1 VADEDDALRI
11 GHAQFA
17 ADDVA
22 REDVAVTIDFYADAP
37 RIAAVLALICSSL
50 QNSNRAM
57 KPPVLSDCITRR
69 DFVRTTSALAVAAL
83 ASDFSRATKA
93 AETAVVPLAVTPHPF
108 LTPADKFRD
117 VSRGEPK
124 PYALKGNALVQ
135 ARLTPETWRLEITAD
150 ATPNPAIKDQ
160 AGLSNSL
167 TRADGSALDLP
178 ALLELGKK
186 HEVKFL
192 KAMQCLNIP
201 APLGQGL
208 WEGVPLREVL
218 RLCGNMRNVR
228 RIYYWGFH
236 NNDPKQ
242 LFQSSLSYTQAMET
256 PPGELP
262 AFLAYRLNG
271 EPISLIR
278 GGPVRMVIPWAHG
291 FKSIKWLQHIVV
303 TNDYKANDTYAEQN
317 NDPESHLK
325 TAAYLDDLPKKFPAG
340 QPVLISGLVISGLSG
355 VKRVEY
361 SLSRNT
367 TKPGEPAGD
376 DVERWVE
383 CRLEDPPANWSRVL
397 PGGVNSRQVLG
408 FDPKTGRPTTW
419 PLRYSMISWSAS
431 LKKLTPGKY
440 AVRARAVDLNGF
452 AQPEPRSN
460 QKAGKNALELREFEV
475 V

>member
-1 VADEDDALRI
+1 MN
-11 GHAQFA
+11 
-17 ADDVA
+17 
-22 REDVAVTIDFYADAP
+22 TST
-37 RIAAVLALICSSL
+37 SSV
-50 QNSNRAM
+50 
-57 KPPVLSDCITRR
+57 PITRR
-69 DFVRTTSALAVAAL
+69 SFVRTTSALAASTVIGRLSDTAEAADAPAPSPART
-83 ASDFSRATKA
+83 ASPKHIGS
-93 AETAVVPLAVTPHPF
+93 AEAHPF

-124 PYALKGNALVQ
+124 PHTLTGDALVQ
-135 ARLTPETWRLEITAD
+135 ARLTSETWRLEVTAD
-150 ATPNPAIKDQ
+150 TTPNPAIKDQ
-160 AGLSNSL
+160 AGISKPLAL
-167 TRADGSALDLP
+167 ADGTALDLS

-201 APLGQGL
+201 NPLGQGL

-218 RLCGNMRNVR
+218 RLGGTMRNVR

-278 GGPVRMVIPWAHG
+278 GGPVRMIIPWAHG

-325 TAAYLDDLPKKFPAG
+325 TAAYLDDLPAKFPAG
-340 QPVLISGLVISGLSG
+340 EPVMLSGLVISGLSG
-355 VKRVEY
+355 LKRVEY
-361 SLSRNT
+361 SLSHEDP
-367 TKPGEPAGD
+367 KSGEPATD
-376 DVERWVE
+376 DARAWIE
-383 CRLEDPPANWSRVL
+383 CRLEGPPSDWSSVL
-397 PGGVNSRQVLG
+397 PARVNSRQVLG
-408 FDPKTGRPTTW
+408 FDPRTGQPATW

-431 LKKLTPGKY
+431 LAGLPPGKY
-440 AVRARAVDLNGF
+440 AVRARAVDLNDF
-452 AQPEPRSN
+452 AQPEPRPN
-460 QKAGKNALELREFEV
+460 QKTGMNALEVREFEV
-475 V
+475 I

>member
-1 VADEDDALRI
+1 
-11 GHAQFA
+11 
-17 ADDVA
+17 
-22 REDVAVTIDFYADAP
+22 
-37 RIAAVLALICSSL
+37 
-50 QNSNRAM
+50 M
-57 KPPVLSDCITRR
+57 KPPSDSITRR
-69 DFVRTTSALAVAAL
+69 DFVRTTSALAAAAL
-83 ASDFSRATKA
+83 AGGFSNKAMAADAPVPPSTK
-93 AETAVVPLAVTPHPF
+93 TVPSKPASSAYPHPF

-117 VSRGEPK
+117 VSRGDPK
-124 PYALKGNALVQ
+124 PYALKGEALIQ

-150 ATPNPAIKDQ
+150 ATPNPAINDQ

-167 TRADGSALDLP
+167 TLADGTALDLP

-218 RLCGNMRNVR
+218 RLCGTMRNVR

-271 EPISLIR
+271 EPIPLIR

-325 TAAYLDDLPKKFPAG
+325 TAAYLDELPTKIPAG
-340 QPVLISGLVISGLSG
+340 QSVLISGLVISGLSG
-355 VKRVEY
+355 LKRVEY
-361 SLSRNT
+361 SLSRNNAQ
-367 TKPGEPAGD
+367 PGAPDADAAEQ
-376 DVERWVE
+376 WIE
-383 CRLEDPPANWSRVL
+383 CRLEDPPTNWSRVF
-397 PGGVNSRQVLG
+397 PAGVTSRQVLG
-408 FDPKTGRPTTW
+408 FDPKTGRPATW
-419 PLRYSMISWSAS
+419 PLRYSMISWFAS
-431 LKKLTPGKY
+431 LKKLAPGKY
-440 AVRARAVDLNGF
+440 ALRARAVDLNGF
-452 AQPEPRSN
+452 AQPEPRPN

-475 V
+475 M